1 MLTRKCALCGETIE
15 LSLPYSRKYIYYATK
30 KKWYHLDCFT
40 AVTTPRVGVNSWIDK
55 TEAVVRTEVP
65 KDKIY
70 LLFTKHYNV
79 SYISSGIFK
88 KLDEIYKGTYKGLA
102 QPISPEE
109 LYDILVRKDKYIQ
122 SMFIKRG
129 VEDVGKIHYALAV
142 AMGFY
147 KDYKEWIDKVK
158 AEQEE
163 QEASR
168 KRSADF
174 SRAFNVIAK
183 PVITDNQE
191 ESIDYEETMV

>member
-15 LSLPYSRKYIYYATK
+15 LSLPYYGKYVYYKTK
-30 KKWYHLDCFT
+30 SKWYHLDCFT
-40 AVTTPRVGVNSWIDK
+40 VATTPRINIKDWLDK
-55 TEAVVRTEVP
+55 TEAIVRTEVS

-70 LLFTKHYNV
+70 LLFTKHYNI

-129 VEDVGKIHYALAV
+129 VEDTGKIHYALAV
-142 AMGFY
+142 AMSS
-147 KDYKEWIDKVK
+147 YKEYKERMDRIK
-158 AEQEE
+158 AEQDE
-163 QEASR
+163 QEVLR
-168 KRSADF
+168 KQSSDF
-174 SRAFNVIAK
+174 SRVFNVITK
-183 PVITDNQE
+183 PITTESQE